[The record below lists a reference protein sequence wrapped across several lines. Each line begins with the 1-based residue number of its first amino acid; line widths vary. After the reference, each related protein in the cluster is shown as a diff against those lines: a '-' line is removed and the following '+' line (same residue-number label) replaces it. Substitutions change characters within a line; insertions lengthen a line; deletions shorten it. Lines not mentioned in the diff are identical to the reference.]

1 MEQKKESGTIHSLQ
15 LQSIKQENPN
25 TYSFTFPIPDTFSWK
40 EGACVHLGN
49 SKFDI
54 SKGKANKEFVRHL
67 SIASLPDE
75 GVLSFTTRIF
85 ESRSEFKND
94 LQKAKAGDVFTLF
107 KPENRLE
114 LRRQGRPVI
123 LISAGVGIAATRS
136 QIRAFNLSQE
146 HIPNLFHINIDS
158 SGEYLY
164 QEEIN
169 TFVRDTRG
177 FANMFVST
185 RDQFYNELEKKIQDG
200 AIYYIIGS
208 DDFLVSVGKWLIAR
222 DVTESSIILDKNQS
236 FYEELSLAP
245 LAN

>member
-1 MEQKKESGTIHSLQ
+1 MEQKQDMETLLTLQ
-15 LQSIKQENPN
+15 LQSIKQENKS
-25 TYSFTFPIPDTFSWK
+25 TYSFVFPKPDDFSWK

-54 SKGKANKEFVRHL
+54 KKGKANKEFVRHL

-75 GVLSFTTRIF
+75 GVLSITTRIT
-85 ESRSEFKND
+85 ELRSEFKTD
-94 LQKAKAGDVFTLF
+94 LSQAQIGDTFTLF

-114 LRRQGRPVI
+114 LKREDKPII

-136 QIRAFNLSQE
+136 QIRAFALSQTQ
-146 HIPNLFHINIDS
+146 IPNLFHINIDS

-164 QEEIN
+164 QEEIKGY
-169 TFVRDTRG
+169 VCDTKG
-177 FANMFVST
+177 LTNVFVST
-185 RDQFYNELEKKIQDG
+185 RDEFYNKLDKAIQPE

-208 DDFLVSVGKWLIAR
+208 DEFLVSVGKRLMSH
-222 DVTESSIILDKNQS
+222 DVSESSIILDKKQS
-236 FYEELSLAP
+236 FYEEFFHTP